1 MKIDKSKLDKIDVF
15 RYVQNVENTK
25 EYFFTGVD
33 QNILK
38 GLNKE
43 CFLPKDKFEFSIV
56 DWLYDELYI
65 FKTSINS
72 FTDLEEFFFYVN
84 HSTLNNDD
92 WISKAENFDVK
103 VVHLTSEKLKET
115 INWGIEEPLL
125 ESSSLKMFLEF
136 DKIETPIWLLNSYNP
151 LFLGFIYKKHYYY
164 LNYNG
169 YI

>member
-25 EYFFTGVD
+25 EYFFTGED

-38 GLNKE
+38 GLKKE
-43 CFLPKDKFEFSIV
+43 CFLPKEKFELSIV

-72 FTDLEEFFFYVN
+72 FTDLEEFFFYAN

-92 WISKAENFDVK
+92 WVSKAENFDVK
-103 VVHLTSEKLKET
+103 VVYLTSEKLKET
-115 INWGIEEPLL
+115 INLGIEATLL
-125 ESSSLKMFLEF
+125 ESSSLKVFLEF